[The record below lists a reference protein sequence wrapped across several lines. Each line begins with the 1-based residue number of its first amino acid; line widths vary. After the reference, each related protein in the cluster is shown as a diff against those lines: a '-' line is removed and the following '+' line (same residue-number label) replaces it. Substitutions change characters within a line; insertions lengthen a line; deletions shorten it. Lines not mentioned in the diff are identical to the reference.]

1 MKKIMMITCLLAVS
15 VWAMADGEDLLYQ
28 AYLDSILN
36 VARQETLER
45 QRQQDSLE
53 SAPLVLEGLSP
64 EEREQVIAAEQA
76 RIDSIDAL
84 RASRIA
90 AAKAYTD
97 SLEAAERQKYES
109 IVAHNDSIAR
119 AEEAMKDSIPE
130 LDRFTIGVRGGAA
143 SLLQKMVNEDAKS
156 QFGFDV
162 LLDLQY
168 AHYWLTKK
176 EHKLGLLTGLSFGLA
191 QGGLKAPVDKNEY
204 TVTDPDGMQAHY
216 TITADNVRERDR
228 QLQLEVPLMFSL
240 VAKNGVFFNFGPRF
254 LLPVYTPYK
263 ENIDN
268 ADIDAYFEE
277 TDVHVTNEVITGL
290 MKDDQLVGKGTT
302 DNKLKLNITL
312 GTEIGYEWTFKN
324 GQSLGLGAYANYGLY
339 SMFKQDAQNLK
350 NLITVTPAIPSTIT
364 TNSATDAWTKKQ
376 GFVDVGVK
384 LAYHFN
390 WWKNHPRKHKK

>member
-1 MKKIMMITCLLAVS
+1 MITCLLAIS
-15 VWAMADGEDLLYQ
+15 LWAIADGEDPLYK

-36 VARQETLER
+36 AAKMEMAER
-45 QRQQDSLE
+45 VNDSVTSPTE
-53 SAPLVLEGLSP
+53 ADTIPAVVSEATVSP
-64 EEREQVIAAEQA
+64 E
-76 RIDSIDAL
+76 DSIKAL
-84 RASRIA
+84 QEARKA
-90 AAKAYTD
+90 AARAYANSTTPAYTRPAQRTPTKP
-97 SLEAAERQKYES
+97 AA
-109 IVAHNDSIAR
+109 
-119 AEEAMKDSIPE
+119 KDSVPE

-156 QFGFDV
+156 RFGFDV

-191 QGGLKAPVDKNEY
+191 QGGLKAPVNENKY
-204 TVTDPDGMQAHY
+204 TVTDPDGMQADY
-216 TITADNVRERDR
+216 TVTAKNVQERDR

-240 VAKNGVFFNFGPRF
+240 IAKNGVFFNFGPRF

-263 ENIDN
+263 ASIDN
-268 ADIDAYFEE
+268 ANIDAYFEQ
-277 TDVHVTNEVITGL
+277 TDVHVTNDVITGL
-290 MKDDQLVGKGTT
+290 MEQDQLVGKGTT

-312 GTEIGYEWTFKN
+312 GTEIGYEWTLKN

-339 SMFKQDAQNLK
+339 SMFKQEAKDLK
-350 NLITVTPAIPSTIT
+350 SLITVTPAIPSTVT
-364 TNSATDAWTKKQ
+364 TNSATDAWTEKQ

-390 WWKNHPRKHKK
+390 WWKNHPRKRKNK